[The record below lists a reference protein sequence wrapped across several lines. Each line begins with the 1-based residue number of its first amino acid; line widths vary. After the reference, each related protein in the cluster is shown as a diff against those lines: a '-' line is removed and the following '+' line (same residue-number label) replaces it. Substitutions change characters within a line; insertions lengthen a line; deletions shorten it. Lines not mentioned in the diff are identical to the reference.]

1 MRHQVSGYR
10 LGRSTGARLALR
22 RNLIKQLYTHERIQ
36 TTRAKAAAIRG
47 EAERLITIAR
57 NSAQG
62 TDIEKVNARRL
73 VISKLGDNQLITR
86 LFDEIAP
93 RFATRNGGYTRMV
106 KLGPRMGDAAEMVIL
121 ELVVVNKYKYFAIST
136 RSDEVNL

>member
-36 TTRAKAAAIRG
+36 TTRAKAEAIRG
-47 EAERLITIAR
+47 DAERLITIAR

-73 VISKLGDNQLITR
+73 VVSKLGDNQLIKR

-93 RFATRNGGYTRMV
+93 RFATRNGGYTRML
-106 KLGPRMGDAAEMVIL
+106 KLGPRMGDAAQMVIL
-121 ELVVVNKYKYFAIST
+121 ELV
-136 RSDEVNL
+136 EE